1 MSVVEGSVSVSNENL
16 FKKEYRYALLQV
28 AAGKFESSFRSL
40 TELQRFEVEK
50 IALKQCEIQHR
61 VLASPEAS
69 NVVVLPDR
77 LEEEVQ
83 TIISRYPSEAEFE
96 TELAE
101 NRLDIEIFPSLVERS
116 IRVEETMKFV
126 GSKAEACSGISAQL
140 YYYMNTEKFKQPEFR
155 KARHILITI
164 NPDFAENTREQVIK
178 KSSELAVLLQK
189 KPSRFAEKARKHSEC
204 PTAMNGGDLGLLKK
218 GVLFPSLDK
227 KLFEMEVGEVSDIVE
242 SPMGVHILLCDELQ
256 KEGLVDVDEALPQII
271 EKISERNRKKYQRVW
286 LSELF
291 KAG

>member
-1 MSVVEGSVSVSNENL
+1 
-16 FKKEYRYALLQV
+16 
-28 AAGKFESSFRSL
+28 
-40 TELQRFEVEK
+40 
-50 IALKQCEIQHR
+50 
-61 VLASPEAS
+61 
-69 NVVVLPDR
+69 VVLPDR

-96 TELAE
+96 TELVE
-101 NRLDIEIFPSLVERS
+101 NRLDIESFPSLVERS

-126 GSKAEACSGISAQL
+126 GSKAEACSGTSAQL

-164 NPDFAENTREQVIK
+164 NPDFAENSREQVIK
-178 KSSELAVLLQK
+178 KSSELAGLLQK
-189 KPSRFAEKARKHSEC
+189 KPSRFAEKARKYSEC

-227 KLFEMEVGEVSDIVE
+227 KLFEMEVGEISDIVE
-242 SPMGVHILLCDELQ
+242 SPMGFHILLCDGLQ
-256 KEGLVDVDEALPQII
+256 QEGLVDVEEALPQII
-271 EKISERNRKKYQRVW
+271 EKITERNRKKYQRVW